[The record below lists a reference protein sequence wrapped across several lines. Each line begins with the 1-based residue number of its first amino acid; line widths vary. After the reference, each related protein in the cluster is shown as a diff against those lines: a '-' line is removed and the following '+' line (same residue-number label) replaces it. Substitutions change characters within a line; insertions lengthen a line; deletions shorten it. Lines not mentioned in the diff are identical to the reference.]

1 MLPTDFVCHGCSEHS
16 IVRVE
21 PISDQEKMIIP
32 PIASSYSSSLPYFTI
47 YFNFSILQHF
57 WYTQPNNLESVLMG
71 CTYVGSAKSYEIIL
85 HRSDIKLY
93 QRLDC
98 AISDVLTHFK
108 NEFEN
113 QYRTIIELT
122 TLKLQSIMTPQMLEA
137 CVDVTLVIDHHCD
150 GGILLAMEESFTI
163 NKSSIELLEP
173 IETDERNNNDDCLVC
188 LDEIGEETQVLRLPC
203 SHMFHGDC
211 ITKWLENSHY
221 CPLCRFQMPT
231 D

>member
-1 MLPTDFVCHGCSEHS
+1 MWDNQSPEMQSK
-16 IVRVE
+16 
-21 PISDQEKMIIP
+21 PIP
-32 PIASSYSSSLPYFTI
+32 PFASFKNWSYSE
-47 YFNFSILQHF
+47 FSCEA
-57 WYTQPNNLESVLMG
+57 LEQWLTVPI
-71 CTYVGSAKSYEIIL
+71 TGSAKSYEIIL

-93 QRLDC
+93 QRLDR

-113 QYRTIIELT
+113 QYNTIIDLT
-122 TLKLQSIMTPQMLEA
+122 TRKLQSIMTPQMLEV
-137 CVDVTLVIDHHCD
+137 CVDVTLVIDHNCY
-150 GGILLAMEESFTI
+150 GRILLAMEESSTI
-163 NKSSIELLEP
+163 NISSIELLEP

>member
-1 MLPTDFVCHGCSEHS
+1 MGFKKHALQIMMQNDLDDKDTHSYVSRNFVNRGLDRWKETTLTFWLLWNLNLHFSCFREVTLVQPSHTKSFF
-16 IVRVE
+16 IVQ
-21 PISDQEKMIIP
+21 I
-32 PIASSYSSSLPYFTI
+32 SSS
-47 YFNFSILQHF
+47 
-57 WYTQPNNLESVLMG
+57 
-71 CTYVGSAKSYEIIL
+71 
-85 HRSDIKLY
+85 IK
-93 QRLDC
+93 

-113 QYRTIIELT
+113 QYNTIIELRT
-122 TLKLQSIMTPQMLEA
+122 RKLQSIMTPEMLEV
-137 CVDVTLVIDHHCD
+137 CVDVTLVIDQICD
-150 GGILLAMEESFTI
+150 GRILLAMEESSTI

-221 CPLCRFQMPT
+221 CRFEMPT

>member
-1 MLPTDFVCHGCSEHS
+1 
-16 IVRVE
+16 
-21 PISDQEKMIIP
+21 
-32 PIASSYSSSLPYFTI
+32 
-47 YFNFSILQHF
+47 
-57 WYTQPNNLESVLMG
+57 MG
-71 CTYVGSAKSYEIIL
+71 CTCVGSAKSYEIIL

-122 TLKLQSIMTPQMLEA
+122 TRKLQSIMTPQMLEV
-137 CVDVTLVIDHHCD
+137 CVDVTLVIDHNCD
-150 GGILLAMEESFTI
+150 GGILLAMEESSTI
-163 NKSSIELLEP
+163 KKSSIELLEP
-173 IETDERNNNDDCLVC
+173 IETNERNNNDVCLVC

-221 CPLCRFQMPT
+221 CPLCRFEMPT